1 LTFKINLSLKK
12 GGKMSCIFC
21 RIVNKE
27 IPAKIVYE
35 DDKVLAFH
43 DINPQAPYHILVI
56 PKKHISTLLELTEED
71 KDLIGHIYLVM
82 KKLAYE
88 LGVAERGY
96 RVVVNCNEEAGQTV
110 FHVHFHFLAGREMHW
125 PPG

>member
-1 LTFKINLSLKK
+1 
-12 GGKMSCIFC
+12 MSCIFC
-21 RIVNKE
+21 RIANKE

-82 KKLAYE
+82 NRLARE

>member
-1 LTFKINLSLKK
+1 
-12 GGKMSCIFC
+12 MSCIFC
-21 RIVNKE
+21 RIANKE

-71 KDLIGHIYLVM
+71 KDLIGHIFLVM
-82 KKLAYE
+82 NKLAQE

>member
-1 LTFKINLSLKK
+1 
-12 GGKMSCIFC
+12 MSCIFC
-21 RIVNKE
+21 RIANKE

-35 DDKVLAFH
+35 DDRVLAFH

-82 KKLAYE
+82 NKLAQE

>member
-1 LTFKINLSLKK
+1 
-12 GGKMSCIFC
+12 MSCIFC

-71 KDLIGHIYLVM
+71 KDLIGHIFLVM
-82 KKLAYE
+82 NKLAQE
-88 LGVAERGY
+88 LSVAERGY

>member
-1 LTFKINLSLKK
+1 
-12 GGKMSCIFC
+12 MSCIFC

-27 IPAKIVYE
+27 LPAKIVYE
-35 DDKVLAFH
+35 DDNVLAFH

-82 KKLAYE
+82 NKLAQE

-96 RVVVNCNEEAGQTV
+96 RVVVNCNREAGQTV

>member
-1 LTFKINLSLKK
+1 
-12 GGKMSCIFC
+12 MSCIFC
-21 RIVNKE
+21 RIGNKE

-71 KDLIGHIYLVM
+71 KDLIGHIFLVM
-82 KKLAYE
+82 NKLARE
-88 LGVAERGY
+88 LGVAESGY

-110 FHVHFHFLAGREMHW
+110 FHVHFHFLAGREMQW

>member
-1 LTFKINLSLKK
+1 
-12 GGKMSCIFC
+12 MSCIFC
-21 RIVNKE
+21 KIVNKE

-56 PKKHISTLLELTEED
+56 PKKHISTLLEIQEED
-71 KDLIGHIYLVM
+71 KELFGHIYLII
-82 KKLAYE
+82 KRLAEE
-88 LGVAERGY
+88 LGFAKRGY
-96 RVVVNCNEEAGQTV
+96 RVVVNCKEEAGQTV
-110 FHVHFHFLAGREMHW
+110 FHVHFHVLAGRPMDW

>member
-1 LTFKINLSLKK
+1 
-12 GGKMSCIFC
+12 MSCIFC

-82 KKLAYE
+82 NKLAQE